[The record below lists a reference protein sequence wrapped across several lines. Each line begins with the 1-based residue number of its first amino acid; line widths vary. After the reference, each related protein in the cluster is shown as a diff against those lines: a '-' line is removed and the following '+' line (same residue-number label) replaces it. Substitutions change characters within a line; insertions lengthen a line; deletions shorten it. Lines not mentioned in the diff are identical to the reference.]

1 MALKK
6 WDAVQPYSREDR
18 DDGDTETV
26 LTPVLTLSSL
36 DWDSGP
42 SAGAQ
47 GKWSHPMKM
56 RCF

>member
-26 LTPVLTLSSL
+26 LAPVLTLSSL

-42 SAGAQ
+42 SARAQ
-47 GKWSHPMKM
+47 GKWSHLVKI
-56 RCF
+56 CF